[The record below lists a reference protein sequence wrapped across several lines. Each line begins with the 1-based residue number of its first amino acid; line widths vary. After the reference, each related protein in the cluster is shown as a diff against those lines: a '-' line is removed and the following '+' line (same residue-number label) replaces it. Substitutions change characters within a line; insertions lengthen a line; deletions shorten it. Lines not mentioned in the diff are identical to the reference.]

1 LTSRIDP
8 GSSNIIDLYIV
19 TNAYYTAYINWLQDT
34 TGTVTEPTVPT
45 IDELNTAYQGLQN
58 YKMISDNM
66 ILNSV
71 DFQPLFGQKADSALR
86 ATIKVIRANNS
97 TASVSTIKNLVTASI
112 NAYFDLA
119 NWDFGDTFYFSELAA
134 YIHQNIGNVVSSVV
148 LVPLDTQKSFGDLYE
163 IRSAPNQIFVNGA
176 TVNDI
181 EVITALTSTNLQT
194 APGSGVI

>member
-1 LTSRIDP
+1 VYLVTS
-8 GSSNIIDLYIV
+8 
-19 TNAYYTAYINWLQDT
+19 AYYTAYINWLQDT
-34 TGTVTEPTVPT
+34 TGTVTEPEQPT
-45 IDELNTAYQGLQN
+45 IDELNTAYQGLQQ

-71 DFQPLFGQKADSALR
+71 TFQPLFGQRAAPALR
-86 ATIKVIRANNS
+86 GKIKVIRAANS
-97 TASVSTIKNLVTASI
+97 TASVSTIKNLVVANL

-119 NWDFGDTFYFSELAA
+119 NWNFGDTFYFSELSA
-134 YIHQNIGNVVSSVV
+134 YIHQNIGSVVSSIV
-148 LVPLDTQKSFGDLYE
+148 LVPLDQQKSFGDLYE